1 MQYHGE
7 ESSKIRE
14 NLDLSCQFFS
24 CQLSV
29 VSCQLSV
36 VSCQLSVVSRTC
48 RTGQTCPTEN
58 LLTDLDKIKN
68 WLL

>member
-14 NLDLSCQFFS
+14 NLDLSYQI
-24 CQLSV
+24 SV

-36 VSCQLSVVSRTC
+36 GLVGRVRLVRHVRLKTY
-48 RTGQTCPTEN
+48 
-58 LLTDLDKIKN
+58 
-68 WLL
+68 

>member
-14 NLDLSCQFFS
+14 NLDF
-24 CQLSV
+24 
-29 VSCQLSV
+29 
-36 VSCQLSVVSRTC
+36 SCQLSVVSRTC
-48 RTGQTCPTEN
+48 RTGQTCPTCPTEN

>member
-1 MQYHGE
+1 MQHHGE

-14 NLDLSCQFFS
+14 NLDL
-24 CQLSV
+24 
-29 VSCQLSV
+29 
-36 VSCQLSVVSRTC
+36 SCQLSVVSRTC